1 MAAASLRAR
10 LMLRSGWWRGG
21 GGGGGAAAAAAGSR
35 WLSESTSLSSQPT
48 STILFWHGPAFS
60 CMGIRQNTPFVIAS
74 KRAASVWLGGR
85 WRLLHVLC
93 SKSFHMTCKRETELV
108 GISRRYLTTAR
119 KGDRD
124 NKVVDYHTRPRAEK
138 LLNSRYLL
146 EPTEFEMPHAYIP
159 SDKLIFAE
167 QFNRYM
173 PASNSLAENEMQTGV
188 WRWTRRVFSVRFL
201 VFAYAARSLYFQ
213 DCLTGEYEEDCCCL
227 KLTYSKVTIYTPF
240 FLTERK
246 IETETSSIRPA
257 LMKRVFGRKDASPLD
272 VGTTRFISRLS
283 LGVQLQ
289 NIRTF
294 LIEVDRITA
303 R

>member
-1 MAAASLRAR
+1 
-10 LMLRSGWWRGG
+10 
-21 GGGGGAAAAAAGSR
+21 
-35 WLSESTSLSSQPT
+35 
-48 STILFWHGPAFS
+48 
-60 CMGIRQNTPFVIAS
+60 
-74 KRAASVWLGGR
+74 
-85 WRLLHVLC
+85 
-93 SKSFHMTCKRETELV
+93 MTCKRETELV

-159 SDKLIFAE
+159 RVIAGFTSIQLAVTLGYFMFHSDKLIFAE
-167 QFNRYM
+167 QFNRL
-173 PASNSLAENEMQTGV
+173 AFGGGLVAFSAFAFWCSLM
-188 WRWTRRVFSVRFL
+188 L
-201 VFAYAARSLYFQ
+201 Q
-213 DCLTGEYEEDCCCL
+213 DRYISRIVSQVNT
-227 KLTYSKVTIYTPF
+227 KKVTIYTPF

-272 VGTTRFISRLS
+272 
-283 LGVQLQ
+283 LQ

-294 LIEVDRITA
+294 LIEVEGKRMILDAERVKKDHYQSLL
-303 R
+303 RVLGLVEPNQERKE